1 MPSRSTGRDR
11 VSGPGAREEP
21 LNEPIAQRAYYS
33 IGEVCDLTGI
43 QAHVLRYWE
52 TRFELLRP
60 VKNQA
65 GNRVYRPREV
75 ELVLLLKR
83 LLYEDKYTVEGARQE
98 LARMR
103 RTGGL
108 QEARKAA
115 LAPELRGQL
124 KSDLAELMD
133 ILSVPGQTGD
143 S

>member
-1 MPSRSTGRDR
+1 MS
-11 VSGPGAREEP
+11 
-21 LNEPIAQRAYYS
+21 EPIAPRAYYS

-108 QEARKAA
+108 QEARKSA
-115 LAPELRGQL
+115 LAPELRSQL
-124 KSDLAELMD
+124 KNDLAELMD
-133 ILSVPGQTGD
+133 ILSPPSQTGG

>member
-1 MPSRSTGRDR
+1 MPSRSSGHDR
-11 VSGPGAREEP
+11 VSGPGSREEP

>member
-1 MPSRSTGRDR
+1 M
-11 VSGPGAREEP
+11 
-21 LNEPIAQRAYYS
+21 NEPIAQRAYYS

-108 QEARKAA
+108 EEARKSV
-115 LAPELRGQL
+115 LAPELRDRL

-133 ILSVPGQTGD
+133 ILSVPGQTDD

>member
-1 MPSRSTGRDR
+1 M
-11 VSGPGAREEP
+11 
-21 LNEPIAQRAYYS
+21 NEPIAPRAYYS

-108 QEARKAA
+108 EEARRAA

>member
-1 MPSRSTGRDR
+1 
-11 VSGPGAREEP
+11 

-108 QEARKAA
+108 EEARKSA

-124 KSDLAELMD
+124 KNDLAELMD
-133 ILSVPGQTGD
+133 ILSSPGQTGD

>member
-1 MPSRSTGRDR
+1 MS
-11 VSGPGAREEP
+11 
-21 LNEPIAQRAYYS
+21 EPIAPRAYYS

-108 QEARKAA
+108 QEARKSA
-115 LAPELRGQL
+115 LAPELRSQL
-124 KSDLAELMD
+124 KNDLTELMD
-133 ILSVPGQTGD
+133 ILSPPGQTGG

>member
-1 MPSRSTGRDR
+1 M
-11 VSGPGAREEP
+11 
-21 LNEPIAQRAYYS
+21 NEPIAQRAYYS

-52 TRFELLRP
+52 TRFEVLRP

-108 QEARKAA
+108 EEARKAT

-124 KSDLAELMD
+124 KRDLEELMS

>member
-1 MPSRSTGRDR
+1 M
-11 VSGPGAREEP
+11 
-21 LNEPIAQRAYYS
+21 NEPIAQRAYYS
-33 IGEVCDLTGI
+33 IGEVCDFTGI

-108 QEARKAA
+108 QEARKAV

>member
-1 MPSRSTGRDR
+1 M
-11 VSGPGAREEP
+11 
-21 LNEPIAQRAYYS
+21 NEPIAQRAYYS

-108 QEARKAA
+108 EEARKSA

>member
-1 MPSRSTGRDR
+1 M
-11 VSGPGAREEP
+11 
-21 LNEPIAQRAYYS
+21 NEPIAPRAYYS

-108 QEARKAA
+108 KEARKAA

-133 ILSVPGQTGD
+133 ILSIPDQTGG

>member
-1 MPSRSTGRDR
+1 MS
-11 VSGPGAREEP
+11 
-21 LNEPIAQRAYYS
+21 EPIAPRAYYS

-108 QEARKAA
+108 QEARKSA
-115 LAPELRGQL
+115 LAPELRSQL
-124 KSDLAELMD
+124 KNDLAELMD
-133 ILSVPGQTGD
+133 ILSPPGQTGG

>member
-1 MPSRSTGRDR
+1 MS
-11 VSGPGAREEP
+11 
-21 LNEPIAQRAYYS
+21 EPIAQRAYYS

-65 GNRVYRPREV
+65 GNRVYRPREI

-108 QEARKAA
+108 EEARRSA
-115 LAPELRGQL
+115 LAPELRSQL

-133 ILSVPGQTGD
+133 ILSVPGQPGD

>member
-1 MPSRSTGRDR
+1 M
-11 VSGPGAREEP
+11 
-21 LNEPIAQRAYYS
+21 NEPIAQRAYYS

-60 VKNQA
+60 LKNQA

-108 QEARKAA
+108 EEARKSA
-115 LAPELRGQL
+115 LSPELRGQL
-124 KSDLAELMD
+124 KSDLAELLEV
-133 ILSVPGQTGD
+133 LSVPGHTSD

>member
-1 MPSRSTGRDR
+1 M
-11 VSGPGAREEP
+11 
-21 LNEPIAQRAYYS
+21 NEPIAQRAYYS
-33 IGEVCDLTGI
+33 IGEVRELTGI
-43 QAHVLRYWE
+43 ETHVLRYWE
-52 TRFELLRP
+52 TRFEVLRP

-75 ELVLLLKR
+75 ELVFLLKR

-103 RTGGL
+103 KAGGL
-108 QEARKAA
+108 EEARKAA

-124 KSDLAELMD
+124 KNDLEELMD
-133 ILSVPGQTGD
+133 ILSVPGRAGG

>member
-1 MPSRSTGRDR
+1 M
-11 VSGPGAREEP
+11 
-21 LNEPIAQRAYYS
+21 NEPIAPRAYYS

-98 LARMR
+98 LSRMR

-133 ILSVPGQTGD
+133 ILSVRGRTGD

>member
-1 MPSRSTGRDR
+1 M
-11 VSGPGAREEP
+11 
-21 LNEPIAQRAYYS
+21 NEPIARRAYYS

-65 GNRVYRPREV
+65 GNRVYRPGEI
-75 ELVLLLKR
+75 ELVFLLKR

-103 RTGGL
+103 RTGGIE
-108 QEARKAA
+108 EARKSA

-124 KSDLAELMD
+124 RSDLAELVD

>member
-1 MPSRSTGRDR
+1 M
-11 VSGPGAREEP
+11 
-21 LNEPIAQRAYYS
+21 NEPIAPRAYYS

>member
-1 MPSRSTGRDR
+1 MSD
-11 VSGPGAREEP
+11 A
-21 LNEPIAQRAYYS
+21 IAPRAYYS
-33 IGEVCDLTGI
+33 IGEVRELTGI
-43 QAHVLRYWE
+43 ESHVLRYWE
-52 TRFELLRP
+52 TRFEVLRP
-60 VKNQA
+60 IKNQA

-108 QEARKAA
+108 DEARKAA
-115 LAPELRGQL
+115 LAPELRSQL
-124 KSDLAELMD
+124 KNDLEELRT
-133 ILSVPGQTGD
+133 ILSTPAPTGE

>member
-1 MPSRSTGRDR
+1 M
-11 VSGPGAREEP
+11 
-21 LNEPIAQRAYYS
+21 NEPIAQRAYYS
-33 IGEVCDLTGI
+33 IGEVRELTGI
-43 QAHVLRYWE
+43 ESHVLRYWE
-52 TRFELLRP
+52 TRFEVLRP

-75 ELVLLLKR
+75 ELVFLLKR

-108 QEARKAA
+108 REAGKAA
-115 LAPELRGQL
+115 IAPELRGQL
-124 KSDLAELMD
+124 AKDLKELLD
-133 ILSVPGQTGD
+133 ILSAPGRTGD